1 MGKCGENSANAF
13 LFSKRGGLSVV
24 GLSTA
29 LSLVPRPSLNL
40 GLALATPSLP
50 LFPLSLSS
58 FAHVF
63 S

>member
-13 LFSKRGGLSVV
+13 LFSMRSGLSVV
-24 GLSTA
+24 GLSP
-29 LSLVPRPSLNL
+29 VPRPSLNL
-40 GLALATPSLP
+40 GLALAAPSLP
-50 LFPLSLSS
+50 LFPLSLST